1 MSVWVPGPDVSG
13 IVERQG
19 AKLHPFPFL
28 TNDVLETMFF
38 VSYAAWLAFEIF
50 TGRSRKSHGSMKASD
65 RGSFFLL
72 VALIWT
78 GVALDVLFCFR
89 LPQAAILRY
98 RVGIFLI
105 GIVFMWSSIAFRYY
119 AMRVLGRY
127 FTFDVATVAGQNVI
141 EAGPYRYIR
150 HPSYTGGIFT
160 ILGLGIA
167 LDNWAGL
174 FALLACVAVGYAYRI
189 HVEESALVTAI
200 GEPYRA
206 YMLRTTR
213 LMPFLL

>member
-1 MSVWVPGPDVSG
+1 
-13 IVERQG
+13 
-19 AKLHPFPFL
+19 LHPLPFL
-28 TNDVLETMFF
+28 TNNVLETMFF
-38 VSYAAWLAFEIF
+38 VSYAVWLAFEIF
-50 TGRSRKSHGSMKASD
+50 TGRSRKSHGTMKASD

-72 VALIWT
+72 VASVWT
-78 GVALDVLFCFR
+78 GIALDVLLCFR
-89 LPQAAILRY
+89 LPHAAIQRH

-105 GIVFMWSSIAFRYY
+105 GIVFMWTGIAFRYY

-127 FTFDVATVAGQNVI
+127 FTFDVATVLGQNVI

-150 HPSYTGGIFT
+150 HPSYTGGIIT
-160 ILGLGIA
+160 ILGLGFA
-167 LDNWAGL
+167 LGNWAGL
-174 FALLACVAVGYAYRI
+174 FALLACVGVGYAYRI